1 MQREFILRDGEIAF
15 NRPDGTVVIMN
26 TNTYLNLMK
35 REDEPKEDHVDV
47 YLKQIAALQAALIKE
62 KAQHKDFVEVSD
74 RALAALRDQ
83 AKRTIDNLHSQINE
97 VKRERD
103 EYAQKVQDYKAA
115 YNAAADKHNKL
126 VTDKNLLAEQ
136 LSIAKKSINDLEEKV
151 INLKNRVIPEVP
163 RGYMTADGVIIT
175 GTIQPRMGLYLTSDG
190 KLYAGQKAVEG
201 FENIPTGAVSNFLCG
216 RQNTLRNRK
225 GEALGVVEVA
235 WSCLFA
241 QPRTSDR
248 DAYWAKKLAEARELR
263 AEQQ

>member
-103 EYAQKVQDYKAA
+103 EYAQNLQKYKTA
-115 YNAAADKHNKL
+115 YSEVSDQRDKL
-126 VTDKNLLAEQ
+126 IADKNLLVYE
-136 LSIAKKSINDLEEKV
+136 LGIAKKNIKDLETKV
-151 INLKNRVIPEVP
+151 LPARPTE
-163 RGYMTADGVIIT
+163 YMTAAGVSIS
-175 GTIQPRMGLYLTSDG
+175 GTIQPRGGLYLTSDG
-190 KLYAGQKAVEG
+190 KLYAGQSAVEAS
-201 FENIPTGAVSNFLCG
+201 EDIPTGAVSNFLCG

-225 GEALGVVEVA
+225 GEALGVVEVS
-235 WSCLFA
+235 WHNLFK
-241 QPRTSDR
+241 QPNSPDR
-248 DAYWAKKLAEARELR
+248 DMYWVKKLAEARELR